1 MSQSLEHTIIEMAA
15 TPGNASLPKEGATP
29 EKSGAPKGSGGTVAP
44 PSQSTDPGG
53 NFKASEKA
61 GDATKKTKGR
71 RGDKEGKETASE
83 PTTIADPG
91 KKVLSPETVKEEEM
105 EDETTE
111 VVSEEE
117 LDDLVVKAL
126 DEMDEDEL
134 RELLDS
140 ISEVAEE
147 EDGEEIEEGA
157 EEEEDAPF
165 QFDRITAEDLNIT
178 DDLNVI
184 VSDEEGLSEE
194 FQNNARILFESA
206 VVAKVNEKIDELE
219 EAYNVQIDEAVENIS
234 ANLTE
239 KVDGYLDYVVKEWM
253 QENELAIE
261 RGIRSEITEEF
272 ITGLKS
278 LFENHYIDM
287 PEEKVDVAEA
297 LAEKVEDLES
307 QLNQVVESNIELQR
321 ELSSNERSN
330 LVDELTNDLADTDSE
345 KLRGLAEGIEFEDT
359 DQYKDALT
367 TLRNK
372 YFPKSDPSMISEEVI
387 EEGLDVD
394 NGLSGAMAAYT
405 NTLGRTVRS

>member
-15 TPGNASLPKEGATP
+15 TPGNVSLPKEGATP
-29 EKSGAPKGSGGTVAP
+29 EKSGAPKGSGGSTAP

-71 RGDKEGKETASE
+71 RGDKEGKETPSE

-91 KKVLSPETVKEEEM
+91 KKILSPETVKEEEM

-117 LDDLVVKAL
+117 VDDLVVKAL

-134 RELLDS
+134 RELLDT
-140 ISEVAEE
+140 ISVQ
-147 EDGEEIEEGA
+147 EDGEEIDENVDEDEEV
-157 EEEEDAPF
+157 ESYT
-165 QFDRITAEDLNIT
+165 FDRITAEDLNIS
-178 DDLNVI
+178 DDLTVI
-184 VSDEEGLSEE
+184 VSGEEGLSEE

-219 EAYNVQIDEAVENIS
+219 GAYNVQIDEAVENIS

-253 QENELAIE
+253 EENELAIE

-297 LAEKVEDLES
+297 LAEKVENLES

-321 ELSSNERSN
+321 ELGSKERSN

-359 DQYKDALT
+359 DQYKDALV

-405 NTLGRTVRS
+405 NTLGRTVRN